1 MSAQKKKNNNKT
13 VRSLLTFKNGELN
26 LEIYLAPCM
35 LTVLPVSTL
44 IE

>member
-1 MSAQKKKNNNKT
+1 MPAQKKKKN
-13 VRSLLTFKNGELN
+13 VSSLLTFKNGELN

-35 LTVLPVSTL
+35 LTVPPVSTL